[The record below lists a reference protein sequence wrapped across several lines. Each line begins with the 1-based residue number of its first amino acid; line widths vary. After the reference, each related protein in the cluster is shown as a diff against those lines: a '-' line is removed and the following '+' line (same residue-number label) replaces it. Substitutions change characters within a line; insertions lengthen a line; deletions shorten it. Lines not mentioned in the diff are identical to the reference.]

1 MPIAKQANIPEVLLR
16 LGCSLVAWM
25 VLYTHCIWLATSRVV
40 GCGPDGDELW
50 RLLLGFA
57 PIALGFSFLIS
68 AIQQLPEV
76 AQIMRWLAAPFVLL
90 IPLAIWP
97 VITTFTASTL
107 GSESICNTHAWW
119 HAWWAPVQLLTLGV
133 ITYSLYRNCKATS
146 PVASQ

>member
-1 MPIAKQANIPEVLLR
+1 VLLR

-25 VLYTHCIWLATSRVV
+25 VLYTHCIWLATLRVV

-68 AIQQLPEV
+68 AIQQQREV

-97 VITTFTASTL
+97 VITTFTATTL
-107 GSESICNTHAWW
+107 DSESICNTHAWW
-119 HAWWAPVQLLTLGV
+119 HTWWAPVQLLTLGV
-133 ITYSLYRNCKATS
+133 ITYNLYRNCKATS